1 MIKMPSTHTEAQN
14 TRRYAAIGKELREQ
28 LSNHVYNIGDRLPTE
43 REIAESYGVS
53 RTVIREAI
61 IMLEIEGLVEVRKG
75 SGVYVTSLP
84 LSSTSPFQN
93 ISNNTETANMLSA
106 FSGLTGTDIG
116 PFELLQARQLIESN
130 IAEFAALQITKVE
143 IDALKKVLQEEK
155 KALEIG
161 DSNEESDR
169 QFHILVAE
177 ATKNTF
183 FADVVKLMWRM
194 RLESKMWA
202 QLHTHIDNI
211 DYRKSWLKQHALILS
226 ALQKKDAAAAKEAM
240 WQHFE
245 SIKSTLLEL
254 SDVDDENF
262 DGYLFDSYPLTKGT
276 I

>member
-14 TRRYAAIGKELREQ
+14 TRRYVAIGKELREQ
-28 LSNHVYNIGDRLPTE
+28 LSNNVYNVGDRLPTE

-75 SGVYVTSLP
+75 SGVYVISLP
-84 LSSTSPFQN
+84 LSSTSPFQHIN
-93 ISNNTETANMLSA
+93 NNTETENMISA

-130 IAEFAALQITKVE
+130 IAEFAALQITKAE

-155 KALEIG
+155 RALEIG
-161 DSNEESDR
+161 DSNEETDR

-202 QLHTHIDNI
+202 QLHTHIDTI
-211 DYRKSWLKQHALILS
+211 DYRKSWLNQHALILS

-262 DGYLFDSYPLTKGT
+262 DGYLFDSYPLSKGT
-276 I
+276 V

>member
-202 QLHTHIDNI
+202 QLHTHIDTI
-211 DYRKSWLKQHALILS
+211 DYRKSWLNQHALILS

-262 DGYLFDSYPLTKGT
+262 DGYLFDSYPLSKGT
-276 I
+276 V

>member
-1 MIKMPSTHTEAQN
+1 MINMLRKPTEAQN
-14 TRRYAAIGKELREQ
+14 TRRYVAIGKELREQ
-28 LSNHVYNIGDRLPTE
+28 LSDHVYKVGDRLPTE

-75 SGVYVTSLP
+75 SGVYVISLP
-84 LSSTSPFQN
+84 LSSTPPFQT
-93 ISNNTETANMLSA
+93 SNKTAETDQLISA

-130 IAEFAALQITKVE
+130 IAEFAALQITKAE

-155 KALEIG
+155 HSLEMG

-169 QFHILVAE
+169 QFHILIAE

-211 DYRKSWLKQHALILS
+211 DYRRAWLNQHAFILS
-226 ALQKKDAAAAKEAM
+226 ALQKKDAAAAKQAM

-245 SIKSTLLEL
+245 SIKSTLLAL

-262 DGYLFDSYPLTKGT
+262 DGYLFDSYPLTTGSA
-276 I
+276 